1 LRNQA
6 LVTTTLGRSS
16 QARSFDGNVT
26 LTITV
31 RPEKFAISAASC
43 ARVGAR
49 EGVNNLPGEV
59 LQPVHMGASVTYRVS
74 VAGTELTVFQ
84 QNREA
89 QRFQTS
95 DKHNIS
101 WRACHSIALET

>member
-1 LRNQA
+1 MLDSRPGV
-6 LVTTTLGRSS
+6 LVGPS
-16 QARSFDGNVT
+16 G
-26 LTITV
+26 
-31 RPEKFAISAASC
+31 AS
-43 ARVGAR
+43 
-49 EGVNNLPGEV
+49 
-59 LQPVHMGASVTYRVS
+59 GASVIYRMS

-95 DKHNIS
+95 DKVNIS